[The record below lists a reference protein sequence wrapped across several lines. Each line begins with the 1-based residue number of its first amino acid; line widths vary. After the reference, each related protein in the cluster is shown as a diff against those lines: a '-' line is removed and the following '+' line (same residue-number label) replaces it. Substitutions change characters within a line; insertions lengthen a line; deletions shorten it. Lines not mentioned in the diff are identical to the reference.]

1 MKILL
6 LGKSGMLGSCFLK
19 RLAGSED
26 FETYAFSKEELD
38 ITDFSKL
45 ESIFNRIKPNFVIN
59 CAAYTQVDDCE
70 TNKELAFRLNGE
82 AAGQIAKACKK
93 VGAILVHFSTDYVFD
108 GKKSEGYKEDDIPCP
123 INVYGESK
131 FQGEQL
137 IAEELDQ
144 YYIVRSSWLFGLN
157 GKNFVDTMVKLS
169 KDMKELKV
177 VGDQIGCPTYTKD
190 LCEAVIENFL
200 DPYIVDLPRQHELN
214 LPERKKSKMKLDV
227 GIYHITNSGNLSWFE
242 FAKKIFELAKIDIK
256 VEEVTSEQ
264 FKRPAK
270 RPNYSILLNTKIKDL
285 RGWEEALKAYLE
297 LYRR

>member
-45 ESIFNRIKPNFVIN
+45 ETVFERIKPNFVIN
-59 CAAYTQVDDCE
+59 CAAYTAVDDCE
-70 TNKELAFRLNGE
+70 TNKELAFKLNEQAPGK
-82 AAGQIAKACKK
+82 IAKACKK
-93 VGAILVHFSTDYVFD
+93 VGAVLVHFSTDYVFD
-108 GKKSEGYKEDDIPCP
+108 GQKAEGYKEDDIPHP

-131 FQGEQL
+131 LKGEQMV
-137 IAEELDQ
+137 AQELNQ

-157 GKNFVDTMVKLS
+157 GKNFVDTMIRLS
-169 KDMKELKV
+169 REIKELKV

-200 DPYIVDLPRQHELN
+200 DPYIADLPRQHELN
-214 LPERKKSKMKLDV
+214 LPERKKSKTKLDF
-227 GIYHITNSGNLSWFE
+227 GIYHITNSGSGSWFE
-242 FAKKIFELAKIDIK
+242 FAKKIFELAKIDVK
-256 VEEVTSEQ
+256 VEKITSEQ

-270 RPNYSILLNTKIKDL
+270 RPNYSILLNTKTESL
-285 RGWEEALKAYLE
+285 RSWQEALKAYLDIAI
-297 LYRR
+297 